1 MKNLLKIRN
10 IKNKLLTLFL
20 LRFYFFVF
28 WKFLNFV
35 KMVYYYIFSVK
46 IKKQEYNKNLYEF
59 CKYYE
64 DIIVTIT
71 YLVTKK
77 VYEIIIH
84 IENTDYIKEVE
95 QTASKIFKDLK
106 LDKDF
111 ETYYMSDFEFYKL
124 SGLLFYEKISFCNPR
139 MYLYYSGTSK
149 QFKIE
154 KIPIVMFDILYNFKI
169 SNMKEIICWF
179 VLFLRNLIN
188 KNYEMFIKMCIKR
201 YYDNN
206 SETVNINKYKGLC
219 WKNKRIQGSIN
230 EYVYYS
236 YYVEELKYD
245 DPDYPYIDIERI
257 PNVSKVYSFMEK
269 EINKRHLLDDSYSS
283 DESDYSNDSDYS
295 DESYSSD
302 ESEYSDDLDDVIKVK
317 KSKKPNKLDELD
329 EIEKPETLQST
340 IKENSIIENNI
351 FNNDDEEEDNE
362 YFEIIRIRRIKK
374 SFMINN

>member
-1 MKNLLKIRN
+1 
-10 IKNKLLTLFL
+10 
-20 LRFYFFVF
+20 
-28 WKFLNFV
+28 
-35 KMVYYYIFSVK
+35 MVYYYIFSVK

-59 CKYYE
+59 CKHYE
-64 DIIVTIT
+64 NIIVAIT
-71 YLVTKK
+71 YVVNKK
-77 VYEIIIH
+77 MYEIIIH

-111 ETYYMSDFEFYKL
+111 ETCYMSDFEFYKL
-124 SGLLFYEKISFCNPR
+124 SGLLFYEKISFCNPK
-139 MYLYYSGTSK
+139 MYLYYSGTPK

-154 KIPIVMFDILYNFKI
+154 KIPIVIFDILYNFK
-169 SNMKEIICWF
+169 SSDMKEIICWF

-201 YYDNN
+201 YYNNN
-206 SETVNINKYKGLC
+206 SETVNIHKYKGLC

-230 EYVYYS
+230 KYINHS

-269 EINKRHLLDDSYSS
+269 EINKWHLLDDSYSS
-283 DESDYSNDSDYS
+283 DESDYSDDSN
-295 DESYSSD
+295 
-302 ESEYSDDLDDVIKVK
+302 YSDDLDDIIKVK
-317 KSKKPNKLDELD
+317 KSKNQDDFDELIELDELDELDEID
-329 EIEKPETLQST
+329 EIEKPETLHST

-351 FNNDDEEEDNE
+351 FDNEKEDEE

-374 SFMINN
+374 SFMIN

>member
-1 MKNLLKIRN
+1 
-10 IKNKLLTLFL
+10 
-20 LRFYFFVF
+20 
-28 WKFLNFV
+28 
-35 KMVYYYIFSVK
+35 MVYYYIFSVK

-59 CKYYE
+59 CKHYE

-77 VYEIIIH
+77 MYEIIIH

-111 ETYYMSDFEFYKL
+111 ETCYMSDFEFYKL

-139 MYLYYSGTSK
+139 MYLYYSGTPK

-154 KIPIVMFDILYNFKI
+154 KISIVMFGILYNFKI
-169 SNMKEIICWF
+169 SDMKEIICWF

-206 SETVNINKYKGLC
+206 RETVNIHKYKGLC
-219 WKNKRIQGSIN
+219 WKNKRILGSIN
-230 EYVYYS
+230 EYINRS
-236 YYVEELKYD
+236 YYVEELKYN
-245 DPDYPYIDIERI
+245 DPDYPYIDIEKI

-283 DESDYSNDSDYS
+283 DESDYS

-302 ESEYSDDLDDVIKVK
+302 ESEYSDDLDYSDESDYSDEHCSLDESDKSFDLDDLIEVK
-317 KSKKPNKLDELD
+317 KSKKPNKLNKLDELD
-329 EIEKPETLQST
+329 EIEKQETLHST
-340 IKENSIIENNI
+340 IKEDSIIENNI
-351 FNNDDEEEDNE
+351 FNNDEDEEEDNE
-362 YFEIIRIRRIKK
+362 YLEIVRSRRIKK
-374 SFMINN
+374 NFAISINN